1 MQIKEVIKEGW
12 KVDKIKIRYILKR
25 REDIQKIVD
34 NLEVDSRIGQRYES
48 KDFKKC
54 RMNYTI
60 ETKKGNIYVGIESN
74 QIKIS
79 EDEKKKTLIIEY
91 NPNKTNLFKE
101 VEYLEQLK
109 WLDLHRREI
118 MYFDMAYDVFINI
131 EDIKYSKRRTNEYE
145 CLISHKKLETIYLR
159 KMGVNGTVRIYD
171 KVLEM
176 NGGNNEELEEETGEI
191 KKIKYEGE
199 CTRYE
204 IRIKPEKDLKK
215 MINLLDPFLIEHL
228 VKLHE
233 IRIKEKSK
241 EQKIIEEIEKNKNV
255 DFNNLLLIHLGYI
268 ERIDKNVRKKYKELY
283 KKIEKVAAS
292 KQQTTTKS
300 LKNFNINELYK
311 TFKTFLKSITFNNNT
326 QLLLIDLLRKSKQTE
341 LKIPENGQTRADY
354 I

>member
-1 MQIKEVIKEGW
+1 MDIKEVIKEGW
-12 KVDKIKIRYILKR
+12 KVDKIKIRYILKK

-54 RMNYTI
+54 KMNYII
-60 ETKKGNIYVGIESN
+60 ETKQGNIYIGIESN
-74 QIKIS
+74 QIKIT
-79 EDEKKKTLIIEY
+79 EDEKKKTLIVEY
-91 NPNKTNLFKE
+91 NPNKVDLFKE
-101 VEYLEQLK
+101 VECLERLK

-118 MYFDMAYDVFINI
+118 MYFDMAYDMFINI
-131 EDIKYSKRRTNEYE
+131 ENIDYNKRRTNEYE

-176 NGGNNEELEEETGEI
+176 NGGSNEELDIETGEI

-233 IRIKEKSK
+233 IKIKEKSK

-255 DFNNLLLIHLGYI
+255 DFNNLLLVHLGYI

-283 KKIEKVAAS
+283 KKIKKVAVS
-292 KQQTTTKS
+292 NPTTTTNQ
-300 LKNFNINELYK
+300 LKNFNTDKLYK
-311 TFKTFLKSITFNNNT
+311 TFKAFLKSITFNNNI
-326 QLLLIDLLRKSKQTE
+326 QLLLIDLLYKNNQY
-341 LKIPENGQTRADY
+341 L
-354 I
+354 